1 MLLVFVAA
9 GGGGGGGGAVITSG
23 FLALRLKLFAVASGP
38 LQLPELAFR
47 DHALQNNT
55 RIGLKLQ
62 GSRQEKGGSGSYLE
76 VHW

>member
-9 GGGGGGGGAVITSG
+9 GGGGGGGAVITSG

-55 RIGLKLQ
+55 RIGLKL
-62 GSRQEKGGSGSYLE
+62 GSGFCRAPCVLWE
-76 VHW
+76 L